1 MSMGETSFTRA
12 TKFTACSLRLFF
24 SGENVVHR
32 LSEKYSADYL
42 IRTES
47 VCACVL
53 KETWSCIVPVAFL
66 SRVTACE
73 WLMPSAEVP
82 QILTIRSPI
91 WGSERERIVQ
101 FKKVYVRK
109 NDFL

>member
-1 MSMGETSFTRA
+1 M
-12 TKFTACSLRLFF
+12 
-24 SGENVVHR
+24 
-32 LSEKYSADYL
+32 
-42 IRTES
+42 
-47 VCACVL
+47 
-53 KETWSCIVPVAFL
+53 PVAFL